1 MNIGDI
7 EKLPDRLPTEVLLSL
22 FRNVLK
28 DFKNKILYKK
38 VFLSIL
44 SELTDRQ
51 IMTYELLE
59 DRTRNEMDVLM
70 RKLWNTNSYE
80 DVDIILS
87 IVVNLGLKN
96 CFIKIKESISEEDNI
111 DLIILNEI
119 KETIMEV
126 GDHISN
132 PYYDLKR
139 LNSPKNEL

>member
-132 PYYDLKR
+132 PYYDLER